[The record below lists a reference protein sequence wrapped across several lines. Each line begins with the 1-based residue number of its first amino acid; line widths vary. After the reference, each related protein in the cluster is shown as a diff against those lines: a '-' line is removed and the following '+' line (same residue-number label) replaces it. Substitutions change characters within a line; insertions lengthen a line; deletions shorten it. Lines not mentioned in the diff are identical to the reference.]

1 MVLDASVLLGPHRTF
16 LVAGAFLHYYDAFWS
31 PWIVGEFV
39 RKRTE
44 WIADRAVREGCDRAE
59 LRQRLQASR
68 GRVNVVI
75 TEMARVLRSVDYT
88 RAPAVDLS
96 WLADPDDHPIVQTAL
111 VARAHVLVTDDGD
124 FPQGERRCVCQCGMA
139 HFDAQVW
146 PTRSGPIRAMK
157 KGNGQYLLS
166 HAMRSATA
174 TGSSQCG
181 QGPPGPTRLQN
192 TPHWSHRW
200 VPR

>member
-1 MVLDASVLLGPHRTF
+1 MVLDASVLLGPRRTF

-68 GRVNVVI
+68 GRVNGVI
-75 TEMARVLRSVDYT
+75 AEMARVLRSVDYT

-96 WLADPDDHPIVQTAL
+96 WLADPDDHPIIQTAL

-124 FPQGERRCVCQCGMA
+124 FPQGERHSGVYLVRSDAFITTLSQSVPDMPANIRSYLMA
-139 HFDAQVW
+139 H
-146 PTRSGPIRAMK
+146 
-157 KGNGQYLLS
+157 
-166 HAMRSATA
+166 
-174 TGSSQCG
+174 
-181 QGPPGPTRLQN
+181 
-192 TPHWSHRW
+192 
-200 VPR
+200 

>member
-68 GRVNVVI
+68 GRVNGVI
-75 TEMARVLRSVDYT
+75 AEMARVLRSVDYT

-124 FPQGERRCVCQCGMA
+124 FPQGEQRNGLYLVRSDAFITTLSQSIPAMPANIRSYLMA
-139 HFDAQVW
+139 H
-146 PTRSGPIRAMK
+146 
-157 KGNGQYLLS
+157 
-166 HAMRSATA
+166 
-174 TGSSQCG
+174 
-181 QGPPGPTRLQN
+181 
-192 TPHWSHRW
+192 
-200 VPR
+200 